1 MASAKVFIFAA
12 ADATGESH
20 RQLEQAGCE
29 LVLGKAG
36 WETPRGDNEEEMRR
50 MAQGAHA
57 LIGTSIRSSP
67 ITRRIM
73 QSSSDLRVVS
83 KYTIGV
89 DDVDVEGATE
99 LGILV
104 THAPTESNWGAVAEG
119 TIAMM
124 LTLLKRLRQ
133 RDEHVK
139 GGGWRDPALTGT
151 YLGRRVSDGYPGITI
166 GLIGLGR
173 IGRRVSNLLRPWNL
187 RIIGHDPYVGDDVF
201 AAHNVTRV
209 DLPALLGTSD
219 VVSLHV
225 VLTPETRNLI
235 AAAQLALMKPSAVLV
250 NTSRGGVVDEDA
262 LAAALR
268 SGGLEAAALDVFA
281 EEPLEA
287 ESPLRSLGNKVLL
300 SPHMVAANAGGGQG
314 GLGEG
319 VRWATASVLAALR
332 GEVPDH
338 VYNQEAIPQWQ
349 ERFLGQAVLP
359 G

>member
-12 ADATGESH
+12 ADATDESH
-20 RQLEQAGCE
+20 RMLEQEGCD
-29 LVLGKAG
+29 LVIGKAG
-36 WETPRGDNEEEMRR
+36 WETPRGDNEEEMRG
-50 MAQGAHA
+50 MARGAHA

-67 ITRRIM
+67 ISRRIM
-73 QSSSDLRVVS
+73 MSSPELRVVS

-89 DDVDVEGATE
+89 DDIDVDAATE

-124 LTLLKRLRQ
+124 LMLLRRLRQ
-133 RDEHVK
+133 RDEQVK
-139 GGGWRDPALTGT
+139 AGRWRDPSLTGT
-151 YLGRRVSDGYPGITI
+151 YLGSRASDGYPGITI
-166 GLIGLGR
+166 GIIGMGR

-187 RIIGHDPYVGDDVF
+187 RFIGYDPYVSDDVF
-201 AAHNVTRV
+201 TAHNVTRV
-209 DLPALLGTSD
+209 ELPALLSTSD
-219 VVSLHV
+219 VVTLHV

-235 AAAQLALMKPSAVLV
+235 AAPQLALMKPSAVLV

-268 SGGLEAAALDVFA
+268 AGKLDAAALDVFA
-281 EEPLEA
+281 EEPLQP
-287 ESPLRSLGNKVLL
+287 ESPLRPLGNRVLL
-300 SPHMVAANAGGGQG
+300 SPHMVSANAGGGLG

-319 VRWATASVLAALR
+319 VRWATESVLAALR
-332 GEVPDH
+332 GQVPDH

-349 ERFLGQAVLP
+349 ERFLGRAVLA